1 VKRILDAD
9 FRYTPSFETDIRR
22 TFERIRRERSAP
34 HGSHDGGGTVR
45 RVGRDVDAQRVRR
58 RLERGELAVEE
69 RGRHVAVLAFRK
81 A

>member
-1 VKRILDAD
+1 MKRILDAA

-22 TFERIRRERSAP
+22 TFERARRELAANRGDDRGHRALYI
-34 HGSHDGGGTVR
+34 R
-45 RVGRDVDAQRVRR
+45 RDVDAQRARR

-69 RGRHVAVLAFRK
+69 RGGHVAVLAFRK